1 MPGPIGLVFS
11 AEQYTDACLEL
22 FKDEE
27 LLSDV
32 SPRSGV
38 WPSCSGEKSGAAL
51 RMQLC
56 RPVYAISGVH
66 GKLYCYIN
74 WLFITGGCDVFV
86 SLHRV
91 RNGQQLDF
99 IFRT

>member
-51 RMQLC
+51 SSHA
-56 RPVYAISGVH
+56 VV
-66 GKLYCYIN
+66 
-74 WLFITGGCDVFV
+74 
-86 SLHRV
+86 
-91 RNGQQLDF
+91 
-99 IFRT
+99 